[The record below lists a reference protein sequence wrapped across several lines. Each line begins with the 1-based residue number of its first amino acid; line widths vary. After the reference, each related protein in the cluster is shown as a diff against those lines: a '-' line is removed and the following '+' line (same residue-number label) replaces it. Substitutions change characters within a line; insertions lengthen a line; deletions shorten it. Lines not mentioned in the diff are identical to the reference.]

1 MTWVSKSVTTE
12 VDVDVDIE
20 IEFSDVC
27 DFIDDCDEE
36 TLEAIAA
43 KITKKDVELKPLSE
57 FDANTVRHLIE
68 RANIFGLADML
79 DDLKREGE
87 RIGVFLKVKGGEA

>member
-1 MTWVSKSVTTE
+1 MTWISKSVTTE

-27 DFIDDCDEE
+27 EFIDDCDEE
-36 TLEAIAA
+36 TLEALAT
-43 KITKKDVELKPLSE
+43 KITKKNVECHPLTE
-57 FDANTVRHLIE
+57 FDPSTVRHLIE
-68 RANIFGLADML
+68 RANIFGFSDML

-87 RIGVFLKVKGGEA
+87 RIGVFLKTG

>member
-1 MTWVSKSVTTE
+1 MISVSKCVSVE

-27 DFIDDCDEE
+27 EFIDDCDEE
-36 TLEAIAA
+36 TLEALAT
-43 KITKKDVELKPLSE
+43 KITKKNVELKPLSE

-68 RANIFGLADML
+68 RANIFGFADML

-87 RIGVFLKVKGGEA
+87 RIGVLLKTEVKA

>member
-1 MTWVSKSVTTE
+1 MTWISKSVTTK

-27 DFIDDCDEE
+27 EFIDDCDEE
-36 TLEAIAA
+36 TLEAIAT
-43 KITKKDVELKPLSE
+43 KITNKNVEIRPLSE
-57 FDANTVRHLIE
+57 FDPNTIRHLVE
-68 RANIFGLADML
+68 RANIFGFDDML

-87 RIGVFLKVKGGEA
+87 RIGALLRREWQQ

>member
-1 MTWVSKSVTTE
+1 MTWVSKSITTE

-36 TLEAIAA
+36 TLEAIAT
-43 KITKKDVELKPLSE
+43 KITNKNVELKPLSE
-57 FDANTVRHLIE
+57 FDANTVRYLIE
-68 RANIFGLADML
+68 RANIFGFANML

-87 RIGVFLKVKGGEA
+87 RIGVFLKVGGDL